1 MYYNTITHHAK
12 IFPSFALFCVESVN
26 IILQC
31 QCMNSSRHLQNAP
44 ALGVAE
50 QLVRSSE
57 LRDAAICH
65 DEDAVAV
72 HDGVEPVGDGQHR
85 AVPEPL
91 PGDRGS
97 NGLVVRNIF

>member
-1 MYYNTITHHAK
+1 
-12 IFPSFALFCVESVN
+12 
-26 IILQC
+26 
-31 QCMNSSRHLQNAP
+31 MNSSRHLQNAP

-57 LRDAAICH
+57 LCDAAICH

-91 PGDRGS
+91 PGHRDRMVLWS
-97 NGLVVRNIF
+97 EIYFRCYSIS